1 MCAALSPYRD
11 TVYSAGPL
19 KDLRW
24 RMALSRVFLNS
35 EHCCLMLTC
44 QGDGSVPVSEWQYCC
59 PKCSD
64 PPGELAQLLVRVQLS
79 RAVIP

>member
-11 TVYSAGPL
+11 TVYSTGPL

-35 EHCCLMLTC
+35 EHCVSCLVVREMGVFLSVS
-44 QGDGSVPVSEWQYCC
+44 GSTAALGVVTFQVS
-59 PKCSD
+59 S
-64 PPGELAQLLVRVQLS
+64 L
-79 RAVIP
+79 